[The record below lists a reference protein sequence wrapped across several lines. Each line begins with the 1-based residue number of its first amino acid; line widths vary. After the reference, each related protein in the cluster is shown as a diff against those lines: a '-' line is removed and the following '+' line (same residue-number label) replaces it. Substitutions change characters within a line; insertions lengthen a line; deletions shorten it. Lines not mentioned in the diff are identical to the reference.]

1 MSHRPGTPDR
11 SWTQQV
17 TNPFPGDGLAS
28 EIEPGGFQRAFFP
41 HFAADLLIELEPRLK
56 VS

>member
-1 MSHRPGTPDR
+1 
-11 SWTQQV
+11 
-17 TNPFPGDGLAS
+17 LAC